1 MSSGPGREE
10 WARSLESPGVESR
23 GMRAGGGAVCGVF
36 QEEGTPP
43 NSRVSLG
50 DSEPCLGLGE
60 EGRQGEGWGCW
71 RRLLRSC
78 LWLLSCKLLNDENYA
93 GSRCSVKGFLPDQVH
108 VLYKMFRN
116 MRSNLTSLKEKS
128 DFPDGAWVASGRQI
142 RFLLNEDFKCGT
154 PRRGRDSGPFW
165 GQQ

>member
-1 MSSGPGREE
+1 MGKVVRVPRGRISGGCEQGVVLCVGCSRKREHHPIAACL
-10 WARSLESPGVESR
+10 WGTVSP
-23 GMRAGGGAVCGVF
+23 AW
-36 QEEGTPP
+36 
-43 NSRVSLG
+43 
-50 DSEPCLGLGE
+50 
-60 EGRQGEGWGCW
+60 GWG
-71 RRLLRSC
+71 RRVGRARGGVAGAGFSGAR